1 MSKQSKAAAKGNTLA
16 KLAAVPELSPEMHRL
31 IVADH
36 NAFIG
41 AEKAGQTMYSTFA
54 ALLLKLPLNDSV
66 QVNMVCQDMFATYG
80 DAGKDAAQIR
90 VNLIN
95 NARKVEFGRA
105 ATKDKPA
112 VKGRGRAVL
121 VSTVHSVTSI
131 RELRTALTE
140 AKPEGLKDARGGS
153 NKKAEVKPD
162 AKASKANIVELP
174 SKKADAF
181 QAACQVLEF
190 CEKFL
195 SPGADATLLGVLGG
209 AVKAL
214 RDAEI
219 AERMPKQKAA

>member
-16 KLAAVPELSPEMHRL
+16 KLAAVPVLEAAIHKMV
-31 IVADH
+31 VADH
-36 NAFIG
+36 NAYVG
-41 AEKAGQTMYSTFA
+41 AEKAGQTMFQAFA
-54 ALLLKLPLNDSV
+54 GLLLALRLNDAV

-112 VKGRGRAVL
+112 VKGRGRATL

-131 RELRTALTE
+131 RELRKALTE
-140 AKPEGLKDARGGS
+140 AKPEGLKDSRGGS

-162 AKASKANIVELP
+162 AKASKSNIVELP

-181 QAACQVLEF
+181 EAACKVLEF

-195 SPGADATLLGVLGG
+195 SPGTDASLLGVLSG